1 MSGVVA
7 FARGGVE
14 RSATAVPVSADRSEA
29 ASSTR
34 RLLAAAGAIGIAV
47 ALAVSSL
54 GVPGWTVPG
63 VADVDAGQPA
73 GGSAQVTQVAAGSAQ
88 VAQPGGGDPASGAGI
103 APGGGSGGPARAIL
117 VDPGPSPT
125 PALPSGPFPA
135 AALEAALAD
144 ATWRYGLPGVQA
156 AIVAPDGR
164 SWSGGSGV
172 ANVSTRRAVGSTT
185 PFALGSMTKTFTA
198 ALILGL
204 AEDGALGLDDRV
216 IRWLPEYSG
225 RTFLGTTAA
234 RRGAITIRMLLAHTS
249 GLYDYLSSYT
259 LDAKLRADK
268 KRVWKPAALIP
279 YIRKPWFAPGT
290 AYAYSNTN
298 YLLLGLIA
306 ERATGTTYPAL
317 VRTRILDP
325 LGLGSLYMQVAE
337 PVRGSPSKG
346 YDFASLSRTAK
357 PVGWSD
363 GTKIMPFTA
372 VTSAAGAAGAMAG
385 TATDVARWGLALWG
399 GTFLAPASLATMLS
413 FDGTAAPGAADD
425 YGLGVGRRMVGERL
439 TYGHSGRL
447 AGYRGV
453 VRWVPEL
460 GVSIAVLT
468 NQDRYDP
475 DRVVEKLL
483 GALAPI
489 RPGPSPTPVP
499 SPSPVPSNLPTPTPS
514 VLPAPEPSADIT
526 PVP

>member
-1 MSGVVA
+1 VSGVVA
-7 FARGGVE
+7 FARGGGE
-14 RSATAVPVSADRSEA
+14 RSVTAVPVSADRSEA

-47 ALAVSSL
+47 ALAVSFL
-54 GVPGWTVPG
+54 GVPGRMIPG
-63 VADVDAGQPA
+63 M
-73 GGSAQVTQVAAGSAQ
+73 AGSGAAQPVAGSVQ
-88 VAQPGGGDPASGAGI
+88 VAQPGGVDPSSGAGV
-103 APGGGSGGPARAIL
+103 APGGGSGGSARAIL

-125 PALPSGPFPA
+125 PVLPPGPFPT
-135 AALEAALAD
+135 AALQAALDD
-144 ATWRYGLPGVQA
+144 ATWRYGLPGVAA

-164 SWSGGSGV
+164 SWSGEAGV
-172 ANVSTRRAVGSTT
+172 ADVRTRRAVGPTT

-198 ALILGL
+198 ALILRL

-216 IRWLPEYSG
+216 IRWLPEYAG
-225 RTFLGTTAA
+225 RTFLGTTAT
-234 RRGAITIRMLLAHTS
+234 RRRSVTIRMLLAHTS

-268 KRVWKPAALIP
+268 KRVWMPAALIP
-279 YIRKPWFAPGT
+279 YIKKPWFAPGT
-290 AYAYSNTN
+290 GWAYSNTN

-306 ERATGTTYPAL
+306 ERATGTPFPAL

-325 LGLGSLYMQVAE
+325 LGLTSLYTQVAE
-337 PVRGSPSKG
+337 PARGSPAKG

-357 PVGWSD
+357 AVPWSD
-363 GTKIMPFTA
+363 GTRVMPFTA

-385 TATDVARWGLALWG
+385 TASDVARWGLALYG
-399 GTFLAPASLATMLS
+399 GGFLSPSSLAAMLS
-413 FDGTAAPGAADD
+413 FDGTAAPGAASD
-425 YGLGVGRRMVGERL
+425 YGLGAGRRLVGERL
-439 TYGHSGRL
+439 TYGHSGRV
-447 AGYRGV
+447 AGFRGV

-475 DRVVEKLL
+475 DRVVQKLL

-489 RPGPSPTPVP
+489 RPEPSPTPMP
-499 SPSPVPSNLPTPTPS
+499 SPSPVPSTLPTPEPS
-514 VLPAPEPSADIT
+514 VVPT
-526 PVP
+526 PLQ

>member
-7 FARGGVE
+7 FVRGGAE
-14 RSATAVPVSADRSEA
+14 RSATAVSVSAERPVA
-29 ASSTR
+29 GSSTR
-34 RLLAAAGAIGIAV
+34 RLLAEAGAIGLAV
-47 ALAVSSL
+47 ALVVSFL
-54 GVPGWTVPG
+54 GVPGRTDSG
-63 VADVDAGQPA
+63 TTGSGAGQPA
-73 GGSAQVTQVAAGSAQ
+73 GRSPQLAQP
-88 VAQPGGGDPASGAGI
+88 AQPGGVDPASGAAVVPGV
-103 APGGGSGGPARAIL
+103 APGGGSDGPARAML

-125 PALPSGPFPA
+125 PALPPGPFPT
-135 AALEAALAD
+135 AALEAALDD
-144 ATWRYGLPGVQA
+144 ATWRYGLPGVAA

-164 SWSGGSGV
+164 TWSGEAGV
-172 ANVSTRRAVGSTT
+172 ADVRTRRAVVPTT

-198 ALILGL
+198 ALILRL
-204 AEDGALGLDDRV
+204 VEDGALGLDDRV
-216 IRWLPEYSG
+216 IRWLPEYAG
-225 RTFLGTTAA
+225 RTFLGTTAS

-249 GLYDYLSSYT
+249 GLYDYLGSYT

-268 KRVWKPAALIP
+268 KRVWTPAAIIP
-279 YIRKPWFAPGT
+279 YIKKPWFAPGT

-306 ERATGTTYPAL
+306 ERATGTKYATL

-325 LGLGSLYMQVAE
+325 LGLTSLYTQVAE
-337 PVRGSPSKG
+337 PARGSPAKG

-357 PVGWSD
+357 AVSWSD
-363 GTKIMPFTA
+363 GTRVMPFTA
-372 VTSAAGAAGAMAG
+372 VTSAAGPAGAMAG
-385 TATDVARWGLALWG
+385 TATDVARWGLALYG
-399 GTFLAPASLATMLS
+399 GGFLSASSLGAMLS

-447 AGYRGV
+447 AGFRGV

-475 DRVVEKLL
+475 DRVVQKLL

-489 RPGPSPTPVP
+489 LPQP
-499 SPSPVPSNLPTPTPS
+499 SPSPS
-514 VLPAPEPSADIT
+514 PEPSY
-526 PVP
+526 PVWPSPEPSPAISLR